1 MSLNTIRA
9 AVTVT
14 LFVLFVL
21 LWISAWSKGRRAE
34 YAAAALIPL
43 QDESDPRTS
52 GLQEIG

>member
-9 AVTVT
+9 VVTVT

-34 YAAAALIPL
+34 YTAAALIPL
-43 QDESDPRTS
+43 QDDTDAGDS
-52 GLQEIG
+52 GPPEIG

>member
-21 LWISAWSKGRRAE
+21 LWISTWSKGRSAE